1 MTEVEKNL
9 TTRISNL
16 FSEIKTYIESN
27 SDWIYYFLNPLA
39 GGNKELFQLMKENP
53 NNWEDCIWF
62 DILSIESSSITVEIN
77 IDDGTGQGICFR
89 RLIYLPAFSEIVN
102 KNKKIYEGKLNE
114 IQINNIKED
123 IEYLK
128 KRLKEKEDELI
139 ILESK

>member
-39 GGNKELFQLMKENP
+39 GGNKELFQFMKENP
-53 NNWEDCIWF
+53 DNWEDCIWF

-89 RLIYLPAFSEIVN
+89 RLIYLPTFSETVN

-128 KRLKEKEDELI
+128 KRLKEKEDELK

>member
-16 FSEIKTYIESN
+16 FSEIKTYIELN

-77 IDDGTGQGICFR
+77 IDDGTEQGIFFR
-89 RLIYLPAFSEIVN
+89 RLIYLPTFSETVN
-102 KNKKIYEGKLNE
+102 KNKKIC
-114 IQINNIKED
+114 I
-123 IEYLK
+123 LK
-128 KRLKEKEDELI
+128 MKMKK
-139 ILESK
+139 